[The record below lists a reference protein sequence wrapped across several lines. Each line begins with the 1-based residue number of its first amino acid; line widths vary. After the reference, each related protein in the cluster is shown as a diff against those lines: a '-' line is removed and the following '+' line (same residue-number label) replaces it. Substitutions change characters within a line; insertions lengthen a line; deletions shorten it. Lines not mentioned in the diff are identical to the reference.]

1 MKAVLL
7 ILFAGWCACLACG
20 ESVYRRS
27 MDRVSSLD
35 PADAASIYAAR
46 SAQLVY
52 ETLLEYD
59 YRARPYRLIPG
70 LAAALPEVQSNGLVY
85 VVRLDPE
92 ARFQSD
98 ACFGR
103 DADGRA
109 RGRAVTADDVVF
121 SLKRLG
127 DRRVASPGEWLVL
140 DMIRGMRAFAE
151 ASMGGSST
159 DYARPVSGLE
169 ALDERTVRITLTR
182 PAHQFVWYLAMC
194 FTAVVPR
201 EAVEQYGA
209 AFGSHAVG
217 SGPYRLA
224 EWRRN
229 HRMAFVRDPAWR
241 GWRKGPAALT
251 AGASEVPFDR
261 IVYSVIDDV
270 STQWLCFLAGELD
283 FLGEI
288 ARDNWDVVI
297 DGTGRLNE
305 PLKRRGITLY
315 AMPTLEVAYI
325 GINMEDPVLG
335 PNRALR
341 QALNCAFDSAAWV
354 RFFNHRTVVC
364 DGPVPPG
371 TDGRLETPFPY
382 AYDPARA
389 RALLRE
395 AGYPDG
401 MDPRTGKRLE
411 LTVDLG
417 RTSQDVRESTE
428 LLVSFFARVGISL
441 KAQYHNWPTF
451 LRRVSGRQ
459 SQMFRIGW
467 VGDYPDA
474 ENFLQLFYGRN
485 VSPGP
490 NRCNYVNPRFDQVYE
505 AACAAPDEAAR
516 NRLWAEAQDLVR
528 EDCTWVFLHF
538 QKVYSLCQSRVR
550 NYVPSD
556 FPYGTEKYL
565 RTRVTRTAD
574 NRSD

>member
-1 MKAVLL
+1 
-7 ILFAGWCACLACG
+7 
-20 ESVYRRS
+20 

-98 ACFGR
+98 ACFGL

-151 ASMGGSST
+151 ASMGGSAT

-169 ALDERTVRITLTR
+169 ALDAQTVRITLTR
-182 PAHQFVWYLAMC
+182 PAHQFAWYLAMC

-229 HRMAFVRDPAWR
+229 HRMAFVRDPSWR

-251 AGASEVPFDR
+251 AGAGDVPFDR

-297 DGTGRLNE
+297 DGTGGLNE

-315 AMPTLEVAYI
+315 SMPTLEVAYI

-382 AYDPARA
+382 AYDLDRA

-395 AGYPDG
+395 AGYPEG
-401 MDPRTGKRLE
+401 VDPQTGKRLE

-505 AACAAPDEAAR
+505 AACAAPDDSAR
-516 NRLWAEAQDLVR
+516 NRLWAEAQELVR
-528 EDCTWVFLHF
+528 EDCPWVFLHF
-538 QKVYSLCQSRVR
+538 QKVYSLCQSRVQ

-565 RTRVTRTAD
+565 RTDVIRTLGS
-574 NRSD
+574 RSD

>member
-70 LAAALPEVQSNGLVY
+70 LAVELPEVQSNGLVY

-151 ASMGGSST
+151 ASMGGSAT

-217 SGPYRLA
+217 SGP
-224 EWRRN
+224 
-229 HRMAFVRDPAWR
+229 
-241 GWRKGPAALT
+241 
-251 AGASEVPFDR
+251 
-261 IVYSVIDDV
+261 
-270 STQWLCFLAGELD
+270 
-283 FLGEI
+283 
-288 ARDNWDVVI
+288 
-297 DGTGRLNE
+297 
-305 PLKRRGITLY
+305 
-315 AMPTLEVAYI
+315 
-325 GINMEDPVLG
+325 
-335 PNRALR
+335 
-341 QALNCAFDSAAWV
+341 
-354 RFFNHRTVVC
+354 
-364 DGPVPPG
+364 
-371 TDGRLETPFPY
+371 
-382 AYDPARA
+382 
-389 RALLRE
+389 
-395 AGYPDG
+395 
-401 MDPRTGKRLE
+401 
-411 LTVDLG
+411 
-417 RTSQDVRESTE
+417 
-428 LLVSFFARVGISL
+428 
-441 KAQYHNWPTF
+441 
-451 LRRVSGRQ
+451 
-459 SQMFRIGW
+459 
-467 VGDYPDA
+467 
-474 ENFLQLFYGRN
+474 
-485 VSPGP
+485 
-490 NRCNYVNPRFDQVYE
+490 
-505 AACAAPDEAAR
+505 
-516 NRLWAEAQDLVR
+516 
-528 EDCTWVFLHF
+528 
-538 QKVYSLCQSRVR
+538 
-550 NYVPSD
+550 
-556 FPYGTEKYL
+556 
-565 RTRVTRTAD
+565 
-574 NRSD
+574 